1 MNDKKILIAVNVII
15 AVYTAGQGLNSN
27 TNSQQ
32 SLSDILHTTYQGEF
46 KMASNDNNQINAAR
60 EQVSS
65 CIYKIISRLLVTIP
79 RYVKLDIAFLWGVF
93 TVKYS

>member
-1 MNDKKILIAVNVII
+1 MLLQPSTQQAKAF
-15 AVYTAGQGLNSN
+15 NSN

-32 SLSDILHTTYQGEF
+32 SLSDILHTTTYQGEF

-65 CIYKIISRLLVTIP
+65 CIYKITSRLLVTIP
-79 RYVKLDIAFLWGVF
+79 RYVKLDIAFLWGFF

>member
-1 MNDKKILIAVNVII
+1 MLLQPSTQQAKAF
-15 AVYTAGQGLNSN
+15 NSN

-32 SLSDILHTTYQGEF
+32 SLSDILHTTTYQGEF

-79 RYVKLDIAFLWGVF
+79 RYVKLDIAYLWGVF